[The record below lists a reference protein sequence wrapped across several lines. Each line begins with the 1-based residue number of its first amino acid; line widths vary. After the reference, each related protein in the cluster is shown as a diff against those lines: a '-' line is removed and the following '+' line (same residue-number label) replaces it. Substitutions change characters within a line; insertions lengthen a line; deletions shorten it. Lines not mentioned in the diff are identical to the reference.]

1 MKQIDINEVNQ
12 SATEKAEREDG
23 GKKLA
28 EVKNRIDQLVEQLQ
42 YYNEQY
48 YGANESEISDYEFDQ
63 RMQELMALEDQYPA
77 YKRQDSPSLHV
88 GGAASEGFASY
99 QHKATMLS
107 LSNVFSK
114 EDLLDFDRRVKNMVP
129 RAEYVVEYKIDGL
142 SVSLEY
148 EGGKFVKGG
157 TRGDGLVGEEITR
170 NLKTIRAIPKTIAY
184 GEELIVRGEVFIPK
198 KAFLKMNQQQEANGL
213 QSFANPRNAASGSLR
228 QLDPKIT
235 AQRPLSII
243 VFNVEN
249 HDLDH
254 LTHRQQLDYLAEL
267 GFSVSPFR
275 EVYQNIEDVWTAI
288 EEIGRVKNDLDFEID
303 GIVIK
308 VNDLHDRE
316 VLGATAKTPRWA
328 TAYKFPPEQKAT
340 KILGVDVQVG
350 RTGVLTP
357 TAILE
362 PVLISGSTVARATLH
377 NQDNI
382 DAKDIRI
389 GDTVI
394 IQKAGEIIPEVVEVV
409 TGERTGTEIPYHL
422 PLTCPECG
430 SQVVREEGEVAYKC
444 LNISCPA
451 RIKRSLIHFAS
462 KGAMDIDKLG
472 IAIINKL
479 YDEGLVK
486 TIDDIYRLTK
496 EDFLSMEGFQEKSSQ
511 NLMSAIDDAKDRE
524 LYRLI
529 FGLGIDFIG
538 EKAAK
543 VLEKNFADMDAIM
556 QAPFEELLTLPD
568 FGNRMAESIVDF
580 FANPQNIQLM
590 ENLKDL
596 GVNTKSK
603 LTAESSIFKGMK
615 FVLTGTLPTL
625 KRAEAKALIENN
637 GGEVVGSVSKNT
649 TLVLAGEEAGS
660 KLDKARQLGIR
671 IITEEE
677 FLTMLG

>member
-129 RAEYVVEYKIDGL
+129 GAEYVVEYKIDGL

-170 NLKTIRAIPKTIAY
+170 NLKTIQAIPKTIAY

>member
-129 RAEYVVEYKIDGL
+129 GAEYVVEYKIDGL

-170 NLKTIRAIPKTIAY
+170 NLKTIQAIPKTIAY

-603 LTAESSIFKGMK
+603 LTAEGSVFKGMK

>member
-170 NLKTIRAIPKTIAY
+170 NLKTIQAIPKTIAY

-603 LTAESSIFKGMK
+603 LTAEGSVFKGMK